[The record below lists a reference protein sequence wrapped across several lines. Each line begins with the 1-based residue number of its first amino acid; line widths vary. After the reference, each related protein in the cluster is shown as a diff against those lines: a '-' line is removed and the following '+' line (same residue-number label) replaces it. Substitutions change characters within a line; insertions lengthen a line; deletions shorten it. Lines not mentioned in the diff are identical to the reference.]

1 VLVLVTVLSCACQ
14 SSRNKQSEVLSGLP
28 PPLVEIPRPS
38 LSSPVTALVKI
49 LALCG
54 EHYSHQHIFRREL
67 LLDKT
72 QSPNSTITS
81 TMRLSTT
88 IATAQ
93 LLGLSSAQSSD
104 EHVWSSVAWILHG
117 ERTPIWGLTPSPA
130 LTPIGAQQ
138 MFGQGSLLR
147 SRYLQNIMDLDDE
160 AGRAP
165 IVGIERNAIDNT
177 QLSIMT
183 NTDEFMVTSAQA
195 FAQGLYPP
203 LLQVF
208 SNSTGGMEG
217 AMLPNGSIVNFPLGG
232 YQYPSIRT
240 FSILDHES
248 IW

>member
-1 VLVLVTVLSCACQ
+1 MHL
-14 SSRNKQSEVLSGLP
+14 
-28 PPLVEIPRPS
+28 
-38 LSSPVTALVKI
+38 
-49 LALCG
+49 
-54 EHYSHQHIFRREL
+54 F
-67 LLDKT
+67 
-72 QSPNSTITS
+72 
-81 TMRLSTT
+81 TT
-88 IATAQ
+88 IAAAQ
-93 LLGLSSAQSSD
+93 LFGLSSAQSST
-104 EHVWSSVAWILHG
+104 ENIWSSVAWILHG

-177 QLSIMT
+177 QLSILT
-183 NTDEFMVTSAQA
+183 NTDEFMVTSALA

-203 LLQVF
+203 LEGVF

-217 AMLPNGSIVNFPLGG
+217 GMLPNGSIVNFPLDG